1 MTALTALTIGHTM
14 RYKNEILENGLF
26 LSPTSVPIL
35 VVATQNP
42 GKLTEMQHH
51 LSGLPWEL
59 QIMPSHLEIE
69 ETGKTFLEN
78 ATLKAS
84 QVAQQMGQ
92 WAIADD
98 SGLAVDALQGA
109 PGVYS
114 ARYGTDDADRI
125 GRLLREL
132 GDRPNRQ
139 AQFVCAIAVARPN
152 GKIVCHS
159 EGICP
164 GEILYQPQ
172 GRGGFGYDPVFYVP
186 AENLSFA
193 EMSKDQ
199 KRQTSHRGKAIAAL
213 LPQLKQLALQ

>member
-1 MTALTALTIGHTM
+1 
-14 RYKNEILENGLF
+14 
-26 LSPTSVPIL
+26 VPLL

-42 GKLTEMQHH
+42 GKLKELQHH
-51 LSGLPWEL
+51 LSDLPWEL

-69 ETGKTFLEN
+69 ETGQTFLEN
-78 ATLKAS
+78 ASLKAS

-114 ARYGTDDADRI
+114 ARYGIDDADRI
-125 GRLLREL
+125 ARLLREL
-132 GDRPNRQ
+132 GDTSYRT
-139 AQFVCAIAVARPN
+139 AQFVCAIAIARPD
-152 GKIVCHS
+152 GEIACHS

-164 GEILYQPQ
+164 GEILYRPQ
-172 GRGGFGYDPVFYVP
+172 GSGGFGYDPVFFVP
-186 AENLSFA
+186 AANLSFA

-199 KRQTSHRGKAIAAL
+199 KRQVSHRGKAIATL
-213 LPQLKQLALQ
+213 LPQLKQLVPQ